1 MGKDREKHFSYQD
14 LDCDTLLP
22 LWQQCELL
30 LSEIRILDVSGLK
43 WVDYAGMA
51 MMCIF
56 IISSV
61 STTVFR
67 LAARQWADVNCFV

>member
-1 MGKDREKHFSYQD
+1 MGKDREKYFSYQD

-30 LSEIRILDVSGLK
+30 LSGIRILDVSGLK
-43 WVDYAGMA
+43 LVDYAGMV

-67 LAARQWADVNCFV
+67 LAARQWGM